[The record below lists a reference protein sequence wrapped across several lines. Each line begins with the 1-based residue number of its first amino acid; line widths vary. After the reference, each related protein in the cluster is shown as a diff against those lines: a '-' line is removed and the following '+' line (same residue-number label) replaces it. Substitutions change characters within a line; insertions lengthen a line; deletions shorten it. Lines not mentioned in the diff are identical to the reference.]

1 MEYRKRFTWYIH
13 LVNNQIDVYTIETL
27 NKGEYEETIKL
38 KGCFP
43 LNKDLTIQG
52 VTYNTANIIKIDVL
66 IKDLDDDV

>member
-13 LVNNQIDVYTIETL
+13 LVNNKIDIYTIKTL
-27 NKGEYEETIKL
+27 NKEEYEEMVKL
-38 KGCFP
+38 KGKFP

-66 IKDLDDDV
+66 IEDL

>member
-13 LVNNQIDVYTIETL
+13 LVNNQIDIYTIETL
-27 NKGEYEETIKL
+27 NKEEYEEMVKL
-38 KGCFP
+38 KGQFP

-66 IKDLDDDV
+66 TEDL